1 MTGTILVTAVKLIGG
16 AAVST
21 GVGAVTKNLIKMTTP
36 NDISKLTK
44 ACITF
49 GGIVVGGLA
58 GKAASN
64 QLGNTV
70 DTAYGT
76 MTEAVAFIKKHTQ
89 KTPKEE
95 TTEAEETEA

>member
-21 GVGAVTKNLIKMTTP
+21 GVGAVTKNLIKITTP
-36 NDISKLTK
+36 SDVSKLTK

-49 GGIVVGGLA
+49 GGVVVGGLA
-58 GKAASN
+58 GTAASN
-64 QLGNTV
+64 QLNNTV
-70 DTAYGT
+70 DTAHGVIT
-76 MTEAVAFIKKHTQ
+76 DTVAFIKKHTQ

-95 TTEAEETEA
+95 ITEEETEAE